1 MDDPKWLAW
10 RKDGITATDVADAAN
25 DTYGGAYGVV
35 ARKLGLIETEQTAQ
49 MDRGHRWEQPI
60 ADAVQALTGLFVV
73 GEQAWCEHY
82 STPRYRATIDGLLAL
97 NAEVELE
104 ECIGILEVKT
114 VGEGGRPNRD
124 RWADQVQ
131 WQMLVTN
138 MPAGVIAEARI
149 DDVTDTCRAIHLTHL
164 EADPFRQLYLCSVA
178 DDLWNAV
185 QTETL
190 PMPSASSLDAVK
202 HVVTPVTGELDL
214 SDIADDVRRFHE
226 IKFAIAAVNAE
237 KDEIEARIRYTLGE
251 AKGGT
256 CDGFKV
262 SVSKRPEI
270 LTDRA
275 KADLLEALPEYGT
288 TVLDLDRLKD
298 EKPELVKAAK
308 QPLGTPRLTI
318 KEVA

>member
-1 MDDPKWLAW
+1 MGMSVVVGAGPIGDGVARQLLAHGEQVVVVT
-10 RKDGITATDVADAAN
+10 RSGRGPEGAQRQALDVA
-25 DTYGGAYGVV
+25 
-35 ARKLGLIETEQTAQ
+35 R
-49 MDRGHRWEQPI
+49 
-60 ADAVQALTGLFVV
+60 
-73 GEQAWCEHY
+73 
-82 STPRYRATIDGLLAL
+82 
-97 NAEVELE
+97 
-104 ECIGILEVKT
+104 
-114 VGEGGRPNRD
+114 
-124 RWADQVQ
+124 
-131 WQMLVTN
+131 
-138 MPAGVIAEARI
+138 AEALKLLFGASALPPM
-149 DDVTDTCRAIHLTHL
+149 TNRAAFGL
-164 EADPFRQLYLCSVA
+164 AF
-178 DDLWNAV
+178 
-185 QTETL
+185 
-190 PMPSASSLDAVK
+190 DA
-202 HVVTPVTGELDL
+202 HSCPL
-214 SDIADDVRRFHE
+214 S
-226 IKFAIAAVNAE
+226 IAAVNAE